1 MSSSRAFHQK
11 EHFCLNKH
19 ESWEPVKASIR
30 SLYAVAA
37 HLFKLKHP
45 LIMVGEA
52 ATFAMNVKWED
63 PTTVDLLV
71 RASTLEKLKAVL
83 AITNSWTEIS
93 SKTRIQSGY
102 RNTECRRR
110 DACLLFKRNVFRG
123 GQWCKYLRLWT
134 EEAYGLKIDAKS
146 FIQIKPTF
154 QLFEKAELEDPT
166 DERSIIRYIPETYV
180 PTLPALLQATIHSIN
195 RGRRDQPYAYVD
207 SFARLRALVQ
217 VNWLEESPAREVVLE
232 QCQEGWQYT
241 YLNGFFDSY
250 TRPLPDQDGS
260 RRERNLRLQCR
271 RAARWA
277 SPDLYRKT
285 GYDAE
290 EEEPLPPLVP
300 ELMGLDADVDVDDRP
315 VVPGAC
321 HDYYDSDDSDSDIDD
336 QAEEVQQA
344 YPMVHF
350 MARAESDKSSD
361 YEAGIRAWHELEKE
375 KSQVEFGPQACT
387 GWEKPGNATRGPWG
401 GS

>member
-1 MSSSRAFHQK
+1 MSVSRAFYQ
-11 EHFCLNKH
+11 EGNFCLNKH

-30 SLYAVAA
+30 SLSAVAA

-45 LIMVGEA
+45 FIMVGEA
-52 ATFAMNVKWED
+52 AAFAMNVKWED

-71 RASTLEKLKAVL
+71 RASTLEKLKTVL

-102 RNTECRRR
+102 RNTQCRRR
-110 DACLLFKRNVFRG
+110 DACLLFKRNVSRG
-123 GQWCKYLRLWT
+123 GPWCKYLRLWT
-134 EEAYGLKIDAKS
+134 EEAYGLKIDADS

-154 QLFEKAELEDPT
+154 QLFEKAEQEDPI
-166 DERSIIRYIPETYV
+166 DERSTIRYIPETYV
-180 PTLPALLQATIHSIN
+180 PTLPALLQATIRSIN
-195 RGRRDQPYAYVD
+195 RGRQDQPYAYVD
-207 SFARLRALVQ
+207 SLARLRALVK
-217 VNWLEESPAREVVLE
+217 VNWLEEWPAREVVLE
-232 QCQEGWQYT
+232 QCREGWQYT

-260 RRERNLRLQCR
+260 RRERSLRLQCR

-277 SPDLYRKT
+277 SLDLYRRT

-300 ELMGLDADVDVDDRP
+300 ELMDLDADVDVDDRP
-315 VVPGAC
+315 MVPGSC
-321 HDYYDSDDSDSDIDD
+321 HYYNSNSDDSDFDSDVDD
-336 QAEEVQQA
+336 QVQQA
-344 YPMVHF
+344 YPMEHF

-361 YEAGIRAWHELEKE
+361 YEAAIRAWHELEKE
-375 KSQVEFGPQACT
+375 KSQVDLSPQART